1 MRRCWLAALL
11 LTLAG
16 CSSAPLLKP
25 QVTQDLLPLLQQQG
39 YAVALDTSTE
49 RLTQARIA
57 GDAQA
62 ILAGGQGAS
71 EAGRIGGQAG
81 VAGPGAGAAGALIGS
96 LLVAQI
102 NESRIQSETE
112 KKAADLIAPLRQVT
126 ATQGLDRWFEQAL
139 HDELGLSELGA
150 VKPASPYLLQFES
163 QAILGEELDRLHLV
177 TEISLLFG
185 REVLYRGRIEV
196 IDPAPWPLDSTAN
209 LGLQPWLADDAAAY
223 RQALHSGLR
232 EMLQVLVLDMHSG
245 HFAAATSSETTL
257 RYQLGGG
264 RFVERGRLL
273 AQARERSLFMDMRGW
288 LKSVP
293 LQAAR

>member
-1 MRRCWLAALL
+1 MSRALFAGVL
-11 LTLAG
+11 LVLAG
-16 CSSAPLLKP
+16 CASPPALQP

-39 YAVALDTSTE
+39 YAIDVDTSIE
-49 RLTQARIA
+49 RLAQARVP

-62 ILAGGQGAS
+62 MLAGGQGAS

-81 VAGPGAGAAGALIGS
+81 VAGPGAGVAGALIGS

-102 NESRIQSETE
+102 NASRIQAETDRQ
-112 KKAADLIAPLRQVT
+112 AADLVAPLRQ
-126 ATQGLDRWFEQAL
+126 AIAAQGLDFWFTQTLQA
-139 HDELGLSELGA
+139 ELAAGDLGA
-150 VKPASPYLLQFES
+150 AQPESPYRLRFEP
-163 QAILGEELDRLHLV
+163 QAIFGDELDRLHLV

-185 REVLYRGRIEV
+185 HEVLYRGRIEV
-196 IDPAPWPLDSTAN
+196 IDAAPWPLDSTAN
-209 LGLQPWLADDAAAY
+209 LGLQPWLANDAAAY
-223 RQALHSGLR
+223 RQVLHGGLR
-232 EMLQVLVLDMHSG
+232 EMLQVLLLDMQTG
-245 HFAAATSSETTL
+245 HFAASNSSETTL

-273 AQARERSLFMDMRGW
+273 AQTPERSLFMDMRGW